1 MKNKTI
7 NLMILVLPK
16 MTQILTEEQ
25 IEFIIDFIKPQVG
38 IPFDSARAIVQ
49 NNKERFRKQ
58 LRGQA
63 VYPEIIPQ
71 LKSELERYYFNT
83 LVQAGESVGI
93 ICAQSIGE
101 KQTQTCLNTFHAAGI
116 SNKTMTTGVPRFQ
129 ELINAT
135 KNPRMVNHKIY
146 FNDGR
151 DSIENLREVVGH
163 SITGLKLTDISTS
176 ITVGDKSLKKPDWYE
191 LYKIFYDE
199 EFTRFDNYII
209 IKLNI
214 NRLFENKL
222 TIEKIASVINT
233 EFSDL
238 HCVFSPCQIGEI
250 HIFVDTTDI
259 SLPEDRI
266 MFINK
271 ENAVEIYIEECVIPT
286 LSEIN
291 ICGISGIEEIFYSQ
305 DDKTKEWLVETNSVP
320 SKNNVYKKLL
330 SLDNID
336 FARTISN
343 NIWDIYEVL
352 GIEAVKEFLI
362 EEFTNIMDG
371 INSCHIKLLV
381 DRMLHGGVIASITRY
396 TLKKDECGPM
406 GKASFEESLD
416 NFLNAGASGIVEPT
430 EGVSSAIIC
439 GKRANVGTGMVE
451 LKADFNKLL
460 RK

>member
-1 MKNKTI
+1 
-7 NLMILVLPK
+7 
-16 MTQILTEEQ
+16 MTHILTEDE
-25 IEFIIDFIKPQVG
+25 IEFIIDFIKPQSG
-38 IPFDSARAIVQ
+38 IPFDSAMSIVE

-58 LRGQA
+58 LRGQS
-63 VYPEIIPQ
+63 VYEEIIPQ
-71 LKSELERYYFNT
+71 LKIELEKSYFNS

-135 KNPRMVNHKIY
+135 KNPKMVNHKIY
-146 FNDGR
+146 FNEGR
-151 DSIENLREVVGH
+151 DSIENLRDVVGH
-163 SITGLKLTDISTS
+163 SITGLTLNDISSS
-176 ITVGDKSLKKPDWYE
+176 ITTGYNKEPEDWYE
-191 LYKIFYDE
+191 LFKIFYND
-199 EFTRFDNYII
+199 EFTKYQHCII
-209 IKLNI
+209 VKLNM
-214 NRLFENKL
+214 NKLFENKL
-222 TIEKIASVINT
+222 SLEKIVQVIEN
-233 EFSDL
+233 EFIDL

-250 HIFVDTTDI
+250 HIYVNTNDI

-266 MFINK
+266 MFINRD
-271 ENAVEIYIEECVIPT
+271 NAVEIYIEECVIT
-286 LSEIN
+286 TVSQIQ

-305 DDKTKEWLVETNSVP
+305 DEKTKEWFIETNAVP
-320 SKNNVYKKLL
+320 PKSANKVNPYKKLL
-330 SLDNID
+330 SLDHID
-336 FARTISN
+336 LSRTISN
-343 NIWDIYEVL
+343 NIWDIYDVL

-362 EEFTNIMDG
+362 EEFNAIMEG
-371 INSCHIKLLV
+371 INSCHTKLLV
-381 DRMLHGGVIASITRY
+381 DRMLHGGGIASITRY

-439 GKRANVGTGMVE
+439 GKRANIGTGMVE

>member
-1 MKNKTI
+1 
-7 NLMILVLPK
+7 
-16 MTQILTEEQ
+16 MTHIITNEE

-38 IPFDSARAIVQ
+38 IPLDSAMSIVE

-58 LRGQA
+58 LRGQE
-63 VYPEIIPQ
+63 VYTEIIPQ
-71 LKSELERYYFNT
+71 LKGEIERNYFNT

-101 KQTQTCLNTFHAAGI
+101 KQTQTCLNTFHSAGI

-129 ELINAT
+129 ELINVT
-135 KNPRMVNHKIY
+135 KNPKMVNHKIY
-146 FNDGR
+146 FNEGR
-151 DSIENLREVVGH
+151 DSIENLRNVVGH
-163 SITGLKLTDISTS
+163 TITCLTLSDISKS
-176 ITVGDKSLKKPDWYE
+176 ITVEYNKEPEDWYE
-191 LYKIFYDE
+191 VYKVFYND
-199 EFTRFDNYII
+199 EFTRFKNCVIV
-209 IKLNI
+209 KLNMGK
-214 NRLFENKL
+214 LFENKL
-222 TIEKIASVINT
+222 TIEKIATVISS

-250 HIFVDTTDI
+250 HIFVDTSDI
-259 SLPEDRI
+259 TLPEDRI

-271 ENAVEIYIEECVIPT
+271 ENAVEIYLEECVVT
-286 LSEIN
+286 TVSEIHV
-291 ICGISGIEEIFYSQ
+291 CGISSIEEIFYSQ
-305 DDKTKEWLVETNSVP
+305 DDKTKEWLIETNAIP
-320 SKNNVYKKLL
+320 NKNANKLNAYKKLL
-330 SLDNID
+330 SLDHID
-336 FARTISN
+336 FTRTMSN

-371 INSCHIKLLV
+371 INSCHTKLLV
-381 DRMLHGGVIASITRY
+381 DRMLHGGGIASITRY

-416 NFLNAGASGIVEPT
+416 NFLNAGAAGIIEPT

-439 GKRANVGTGMVE
+439 GKRANIGTGMVE

-460 RK
+460 KKK

>member
-1 MKNKTI
+1 
-7 NLMILVLPK
+7 
-16 MTQILTEEQ
+16 MTHILTNEE

-38 IPFDSARAIVQ
+38 IPLDSAMSIVE

-58 LRGQA
+58 LRGQE
-63 VYPEIIPQ
+63 VYTEIIPQ
-71 LKSELERYYFNT
+71 LKGEIERNYFNT

-101 KQTQTCLNTFHAAGI
+101 KQTQTCLNTFHSAGI

-135 KNPRMVNHKIY
+135 KNPKMVNHKIY
-146 FNDGR
+146 FNEGR
-151 DSIENLREVVGH
+151 DSIENLRNVVGH
-163 SITGLKLTDISTS
+163 TITCLTLSDISKS
-176 ITVGDKSLKKPDWYE
+176 ITVEYNKEPEDWYE
-191 LYKIFYDE
+191 VYKVFYND
-199 EFTRFDNYII
+199 EFTRFKNCVIV
-209 IKLNI
+209 KLNMGK
-214 NRLFENKL
+214 LFENKL
-222 TIEKIASVINT
+222 TIEKIATVISS

-250 HIFVDTTDI
+250 HIFVDTSDI
-259 SLPEDRI
+259 TLPEDRI

-271 ENAVEIYIEECVIPT
+271 ENAVEIYLEECVVT
-286 LSEIN
+286 TVSEIHV
-291 ICGISGIEEIFYSQ
+291 CGISSIEEIFYSQ
-305 DDKTKEWLVETNSVP
+305 DDKTKEWLIETNAIP
-320 SKNNVYKKLL
+320 NKNANKLNAYKKLL
-330 SLDNID
+330 SLDHID
-336 FARTISN
+336 FTRTMSN

-371 INSCHIKLLV
+371 INSCHTKLLV
-381 DRMLHGGVIASITRY
+381 DRMLHGGGIASITRY

-416 NFLNAGASGIVEPT
+416 NFLNAGAAGIIEPT

-439 GKRANVGTGMVE
+439 GKRANIGTGMVE

-460 RK
+460 KKK

>member
-1 MKNKTI
+1 
-7 NLMILVLPK
+7 
-16 MTQILTEEQ
+16 MTHILTNEE

-38 IPFDSARAIVQ
+38 IPIDSAMSIVE

-58 LRGQA
+58 LRGQE
-63 VYPEIIPQ
+63 VYTEIIPQ
-71 LKSELERYYFNT
+71 LKGEIERNYFNT

-101 KQTQTCLNTFHAAGI
+101 KQTQTCLNTFHSAGI

-135 KNPRMVNHKIY
+135 KNPKMVNHKIY
-146 FNDGR
+146 FNEGR
-151 DSIENLREVVGH
+151 DSIENLRNVVGH
-163 SITGLKLTDISTS
+163 TITCLTLSDLSKS
-176 ITVGDKSLKKPDWYE
+176 ITVEYNKEPEDWYDV
-191 LYKIFYDE
+191 YKVFYND
-199 EFTRFDNYII
+199 EFTRFKNCVIV
-209 IKLNI
+209 KLNMGK
-214 NRLFENKL
+214 LFENKL
-222 TIEKIASVINT
+222 TIEKIATVISS

-250 HIFVDTTDI
+250 HIFVDTSDI
-259 SLPEDRI
+259 TLPEDRI

-271 ENAVEIYIEECVIPT
+271 ENAVEIYLEECVVT
-286 LSEIN
+286 TVSEIHV
-291 ICGISGIEEIFYSQ
+291 CGISSIEEIFYSQ
-305 DDKTKEWLVETNSVP
+305 DDKTKEWLIETNAIP
-320 SKNNVYKKLL
+320 NKNANKLNAYKKLL
-330 SLDNID
+330 SLDHID
-336 FARTISN
+336 FTRTMSN

-371 INSCHIKLLV
+371 INSCHTKLLV
-381 DRMLHGGVIASITRY
+381 DRMLHGGGIASITRY

-416 NFLNAGASGIVEPT
+416 NFLNAGASGIIEPT

-439 GKRANVGTGMVE
+439 GKRANIGTGMVE

-460 RK
+460 KKK